1 MNISGIRPS
10 ASFYSYN
17 SIKLNELRNHQISA
31 AMEARQASTE
41 KSPDI
46 EKDMMPEQSFTS
58 YDYAQNYQPEVSY
71 ELKGIDS
78 DIDKLDVEKA
88 VSDLEK
94 DKILQQYQYFVGD
107 TPAVNV
113 KPMETGGNSLRTG
126 ENFVL

>member
-17 SIKLNELRNHQISA
+17 SIKINELRNQQISA
-31 AMEARQASTE
+31 AMEARQASAE
-41 KSPDI
+41 KSQDTETDI
-46 EKDMMPEQSFTS
+46 MPEQSFSS
-58 YDYAQNYQPEVSY
+58 YDFAQNYQPDASY

-94 DKILQQYQYFVGD
+94 DKILEQYQYFVGD
-107 TPAVNV
+107 TPAVTV
-113 KPMETGGNSLRTG
+113 KPVETRDNSLRTG

>member
-17 SIKLNELRNHQISA
+17 SIKINELRNQQISA
-31 AMEARQASTE
+31 AMEARQASAE
-41 KSPDI
+41 KSPDT
-46 EKDMMPEQSFTS
+46 EKDIMPEQSFSS
-58 YDYAQNYQPEVSY
+58 YDFAQNYQPDASY

-94 DKILQQYQYFVGD
+94 DKILEQYQYFVGD
-107 TPAVNV
+107 TPAVTV
-113 KPMETGGNSLRTG
+113 KPVETRDNSLRTG